1 MRLTAANLP
10 VYALGCAIASSG
22 GGGATKIPLAI
33 ALRAVGALGPVDIVA
48 VDELRPDG
56 VVMPVGMVGSP
67 VVATER
73 IWSGDEA
80 FILRE
85 QVEALS
91 EAPVVAVMC
100 FEIAGSN
107 GLLPVTWAARL
118 GLPLL
123 DADGMGRAFPEMQ
136 QQAMHLAGVSA
147 SPMVLTDGCGDV
159 SVLWASDNFR
169 AERLARR
176 AMSLF
181 GGACAAA
188 VYPMA
193 AERAATAVIKG
204 SVSRALEAGGSLRLR
219 AMERIGAI
227 AGTVGGTVLLD
238 GKIVE
243 LTRETDI
250 GFVRGSATVAGLGRD
265 MNRLVRLE
273 MQNEVLL
280 VLEDGDRL
288 AMVPDII
295 SVLGSDTGEPLPTE
309 GMRLG
314 QRITIVAH
322 PGPAVWTTPEGLDV
336 AGPQAFGLPFAYT
349 PISRTA
355 AHAR

>member
-1 MRLTAANLP
+1 MTGCSSNSRAALAGSARDPAVRTGHTLAFMQLTAANLP

-33 ALRAVGALGPVDIVA
+33 ALRAVSALGPVDIVA
-48 VDELRPDG
+48 VDELPPDG

-159 SVLWASDNFR
+159 SVH
-169 AERLARR
+169 RR
-176 AMSLF
+176 AGVSVASVPSHRDL
-181 GGACAAA
+181 CA
-188 VYPMA
+188 
-193 AERAATAVIKG
+193 
-204 SVSRALEAGGSLRLR
+204 
-219 AMERIGAI
+219 
-227 AGTVGGTVLLD
+227 
-238 GKIVE
+238 
-243 LTRETDI
+243 
-250 GFVRGSATVAGLGRD
+250 RG
-265 MNRLVRLE
+265 
-273 MQNEVLL
+273 
-280 VLEDGDRL
+280 
-288 AMVPDII
+288 
-295 SVLGSDTGEPLPTE
+295 
-309 GMRLG
+309 
-314 QRITIVAH
+314 
-322 PGPAVWTTPEGLDV
+322 PGN
-336 AGPQAFGLPFAYT
+336 
-349 PISRTA
+349 
-355 AHAR
+355 